1 MMIVPTHSTASLS
14 GIPIIIG
21 SKTHK
26 ANAKT
31 IPKLSGLT
39 KSLSALPSPK
49 QTQNKNCG
57 KIENNEYKT

>member
-1 MMIVPTHSTASLS
+1 MEPTHIIPSLS

-26 ANAKT
+26 ANTKALPKAFGIAKE
-31 IPKLSGLT
+31 PSSP
-39 KSLSALPSPK
+39 SLSVADIKRHS
-49 QTQNKNCG
+49 G